1 MRNPIAFH
9 TKLMGDIMYLQQAL
23 RQPDAKEL
31 VEAVIKEVNRHM
43 NCNNWTMQKE
53 TKSLSMSK

>member
-1 MRNPIAFH
+1 
-9 TKLMGDIMYLQQAL
+9 MGDIMYLQQAL